1 MAVKPLRSTGLQSL
15 SLTVTTAGTY
25 PSGEMSIPMGASVI
39 VAQAAFAR
47 GAGGTTCD
55 VFVQTRVDNGS
66 TWIDIMQF
74 AFATT
79 TVTKISA
86 VRPYIA
92 TAANVTPTDGSLT
105 DNTILD
111 GVIGDRLRVK
121 TVVVGTY
128 LGASTLDVDICIN

>member
-1 MAVKPLRSTGLQSL
+1 MAVHPKRSTAIQSL
-15 SLTVTTAGTY
+15 SLTVTAAGTY
-25 PSGEMSIPMGASVI
+25 PSDEISIPMGASVI

-47 GAGGTTCD
+47 AAGGTTCD
-55 VFVQTRVDNGS
+55 VFVQTSVDNGS
-66 TWIDIMQF
+66 TWIDIIQF

-79 TVTKISA
+79 TVTKISG

-92 TAANVTPTDGSLT
+92 LAANVTPSDGGLS

-111 GVIGDRLRVK
+111 GMIGDRLRVK

-128 LGASTLDVDICIN
+128 LGASTLDVNICIN